1 MVENRPIR
9 FTYQNA
15 YVCFLPL
22 LPSREIG
29 KIVYNSLSFDPSG
42 PIPKEEVKSQPDVL
56 REARQR
62 LETSDLPVDEQGR
75 ILDMIASLISSMD
88 SSTIQDSNFL
98 TLLIET
104 FANHGNLLMI
114 IERQAAELDALKRIT
129 FNLTSNLDLKSVLD
143 AVVSEAL
150 HLVADAQES
159 HIHLYD
165 KDKLIFGASLDKNG
179 VKDRQMS
186 IPRPEGLTRTV
197 ATQKQV
203 MIVEDMHTHPLFIRA
218 PKPRTGSIIGIPLKF
233 NDTIVGVMNLSKT
246 TRGGFSASELRLL
259 GLLADQAAVAISN
272 ASLHQTVS
280 RQAYSDM
287 VTGLPNRR
295 ALDERLEEE
304 VIKARRTGNTFAVI
318 MLDVDGF
325 KAVNDTHGHLS
336 GSRMLVEVARVL
348 RSCVRDDDVLV
359 RYGGDEYVVLLVG
372 IDSGGGLKVAERI
385 RRAVEDHRF
394 LSREGARV
402 RVTASIG
409 LASYPEHAQ
418 DKSEILDLADRAM
431 YRGKRSSRNVV
442 YIASHDLPPV
452 PAGDR
457 T

>member
-1 MVENRPIR
+1 
-9 FTYQNA
+9 
-15 YVCFLPL
+15 
-22 LPSREIG
+22 
-29 KIVYNSLSFDPSG
+29 
-42 PIPKEEVKSQPDVL
+42 VKSQPDVL

-197 ATQKQV
+197 ATQKQM

-218 PKPRTGSIIGIPLKF
+218 PKPRTGSIIGIPLVM
-233 NDTIVGVMNLSKT
+233 DGEVVGVMNLIRT
-246 TRGGFSASELRLL
+246 HVGQFSLSEIRLL
-259 GLLADQAAVAISN
+259 TLLADQAALAIKN
-272 ASLHQTVS
+272 ASLHQAVS
-280 RQAYSDM
+280 EQARRD
-287 VTGLPNRR
+287 VLTGLPNRR
-295 ALDERLEEE
+295 ALDEQLDIAISRS
-304 VIKARRTGNTFAVI
+304 KSTGNPFSVV
-318 MLDVDGF
+318 MMDLDGF
-325 KAVNDTHGHLS
+325 KLVNDTYGHET
-336 GSRMLVEVARVL
+336 G
-348 RSCVRDDDVLV
+348 DDVLRQV
-359 RYGGDEYVVLLVG
+359 AAILTKNLRSTDFLARFGGDEMTLVLPETDLPQATIVSQKLQNFLRTSSIHLPDG
-372 IDSGGGLKVAERI
+372 TCTSIGVSGGIALFPKHADTAPGLL
-385 RRAVEDHRF
+385 RAADEALYRSKKH
-394 LSREGARV
+394 ARG
-402 RVTASIG
+402 TFQPA
-409 LASYPEHAQ
+409 
-418 DKSEILDLADRAM
+418 
-431 YRGKRSSRNVV
+431 RGQTGSLP
-442 YIASHDLPPV
+442 DLP
-452 PAGDR
+452 ASNGH
-457 T
+457 